1 MNHGHLS
8 RVWSQSQV
16 SRNPS
21 PPPPPPPGSLSKP
34 VAICLRRRCPA
45 FSPVTLLGPPQSVER
60 LAPRHALPRAP
71 GVLLPSLHYVAL
83 SRCFRPISRVA
94 TRTSFYLQLKAFV
107 PQRHVASHTAGAREL
122 PAGQTSDVNGHAPLQ
137 QATQCPACSS
147 CPTGIC

>member
-1 MNHGHLS
+1 MEPITSVTKSLLTATPTARLALEARGNLLTPSLSGLLS
-8 RVWSQSQV
+8 RYSA
-16 SRNPS
+16 R
-21 PPPPPPPGSLSKP
+21 
-34 VAICLRRRCPA
+34 
-45 FSPVTLLGPPQSVER
+45 PPQSMER

-122 PAGQTSDVNGHAPLQ
+122 PAGQTSDVNGHAPLSRPHSV
-137 QATQCPACSS
+137 CPACSS